1 VSIRGAIAFVAALA
15 STGALGAGHMVSI
28 DTRPGV
34 RVGCWMMER
43 PDAVAAVV
51 LLPGGAGSIGMKGG
65 VPTSTNFLVRSRGM
79 FAAAGFDVAIV
90 GKPSDRDDLDLA
102 FRAGPEHVQD
112 LKRVVERVRADTG
125 KPVWLVGTSR
135 GTVSAAA
142 AAIALGPAID
152 GVVLTSS
159 ITDPALPQSVQNL
172 DLARIRVPV
181 LVLHHKRD
189 ACRATPPEQ
198 APRIVEGLA
207 NASAKRLVMVDGGS
221 GAHGGWCQPMHWHG
235 YIGMEQQ
242 AVDAIADFIRDRRP
256 EPPAR
261 APSPDS

>member
-1 VSIRGAIAFVAALA
+1 VRVRGAITFVAALA
-15 STGALGAGHMVSI
+15 SASALGAGHMVSI

-34 RVGCWMMER
+34 RVGYWMMER

-65 VPTSTNFLVRSRGM
+65 VPTSTNFLVRSREM

-90 GKPSDRDDLDLA
+90 GLDLA
-102 FRAGPEHVQD
+102 FRACPEHVQD

-181 LVLHHKRD
+181 LVVHHKRD

-198 APRIVEGLA
+198 APRVVEGLV
-207 NASAKRLVMVDGGS
+207 NASARRLVMVDGGS
-221 GAHGGWCQPMHWHG
+221 GAHGGWCQPMQWHG
-235 YIGMEQQ
+235 FIGMEQQ

-256 EPPAR
+256 EPPR
-261 APSPDS
+261 